1 MEIEQAAAADV
12 ATTSAVAP
20 ADVLVRFT
28 TSITSLRVPS
38 VPINVPTSLTR
49 GGLTKVVQHLLG
61 KGVSPS
67 RPQQYIYQIV
77 LKGASR

>member
-1 MEIEQAAAADV
+1 MVASRKRSSNMEIEQAADADV
-12 ATTSAVAP
+12 ATTLAVAP

-28 TSITSLRVPS
+28 TSVTSLRVPS

-61 KGVSPS
+61 KGMSQT
-67 RPQQYIYQIV
+67 RA
-77 LKGASR
+77 KR